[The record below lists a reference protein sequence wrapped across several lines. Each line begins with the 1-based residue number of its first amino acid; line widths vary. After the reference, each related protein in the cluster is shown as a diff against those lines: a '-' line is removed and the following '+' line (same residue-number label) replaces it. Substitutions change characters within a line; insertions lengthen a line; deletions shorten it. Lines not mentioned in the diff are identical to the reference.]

1 MAELIENQV
10 FLKWLSRFLLIGLSV
25 SLLFLPILIMF
36 FLVSGFNNSLRLF
49 EFVFIC
55 LRIIVA
61 AVDNFEIGEKS

>member
-36 FLVSGFNNSLRLF
+36 FLVSVLKQLIKTIWVCFYLFNYCCSCR
-49 EFVFIC
+49 
-55 LRIIVA
+55 
-61 AVDNFEIGEKS
+61 